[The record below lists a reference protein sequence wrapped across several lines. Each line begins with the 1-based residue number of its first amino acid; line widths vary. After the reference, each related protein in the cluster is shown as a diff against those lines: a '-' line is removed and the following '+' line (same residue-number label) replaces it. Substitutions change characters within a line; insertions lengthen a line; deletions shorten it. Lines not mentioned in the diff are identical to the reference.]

1 MSSGLERQRKELP
14 MLRTVALA
22 AAFAAAQVLFTA
34 ASVAESEFATPGEA
48 SRRCDEAGRG
58 ESARDV
64 RQRRGRISGQRPL
77 DVWYANASDGILTV
91 HPTRAKS

>member
-1 MSSGLERQRKELP
+1 

-48 SRRCDEAGRG
+48 KTLLEKAVVAMKQDEAKALEMFASG
-58 ESARDV
+58 EVGFRVKD
-64 RQRRGRISGQRPL
+64 L
-77 DVWYANASDGILTV
+77 YVWYANASDGTLTV